1 MNSKS
6 LVLPL
11 VVWAITSSKMRQMVS
26 ALYLQQSCEN
36 ERKIYIKNLV
46 MSVTEAMTRVALSF
60 VAINGI
66 IKQQI

>member
-1 MNSKS
+1 
-6 LVLPL
+6 
-11 VVWAITSSKMRQMVS
+11 MRQMIS
-26 ALYLQQSCEN
+26 ALYLQRNCEN